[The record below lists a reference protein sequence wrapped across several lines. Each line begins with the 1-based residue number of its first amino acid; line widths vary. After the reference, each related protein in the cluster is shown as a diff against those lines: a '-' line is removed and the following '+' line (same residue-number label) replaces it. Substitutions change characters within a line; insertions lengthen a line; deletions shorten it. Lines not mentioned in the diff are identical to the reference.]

1 MASAT
6 PDSKVPA
13 FIGLALVGAGLAM
26 AIVFGF
32 TGGTIAGGLIAAL
45 GVIFGCL
52 GIWKG
57 IQQDTQGTL
66 ATSVMTVILALGVG
80 ALLIV
85 LRIIDMIRH

>member
-1 MASAT
+1 MATAT

-13 FIGLALVGAGLAM
+13 IIGLALVGVGLAM

-45 GVIFGCL
+45 GAIPGCL

-57 IQQDTQGTL
+57 IQQETQGTL
-66 ATSVMTVILALGVG
+66 ATSVMTVLLALGVG
-80 ALLIV
+80 ALLII
-85 LRIIDMIRH
+85 LRVIDMIRH